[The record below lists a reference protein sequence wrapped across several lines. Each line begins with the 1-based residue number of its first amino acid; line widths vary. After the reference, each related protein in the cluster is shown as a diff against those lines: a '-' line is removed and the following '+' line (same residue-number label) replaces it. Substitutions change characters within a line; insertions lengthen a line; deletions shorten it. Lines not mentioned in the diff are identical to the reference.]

1 MQNKHTD
8 GAKKQLSLKSRFL
21 WAATLWVSIMVVAA
35 GYLIPS
41 LVKNYLVESTQ
52 EQMRLALDEITAN
65 LRTDPKG
72 HLLLPTRLSDPRYSQ
87 PYSGYYW
94 SASLDKDQLRSRSL
108 WDKTLHTDDSDLK
121 PVVKGA
127 RNEPLLT
134 LSRTIYLPNVS
145 HGIHITVGID
155 QAPMQSTIQQIMG
168 QLWTILGLLFF
179 GILLFISIQVSWSL
193 LPLKRMQRELA
204 ALRNGDQSCLNNR
217 YPQEVSPLADDLN
230 ALLFHYQELLE
241 RARNQSGNLSH
252 ALKTPLSVLKNDVAQ
267 LSPADRERLSEPLA
281 QIQSQIDYHLGR
293 ARMAGSSNILSV
305 KTDPSE
311 RIDAIAMAFDK
322 VYAERDITLVNELD
336 SDLHIAVEGSDFD
349 EMIGNLLENAYK
361 WSTSLIRV
369 YTELEQDGWVNLCIE
384 DNGTGIAPE
393 LMNQALQRGV
403 RLDETTPG
411 TGLGLNIVS
420 EMAHSYRGKLILE
433 RGSLGGLK
441 ASLRVKIAASNTSLG

>member
-1 MQNKHTD
+1 MPNKHAD
-8 GAKKQLSLKSRFL
+8 GHKTQLSLKSRFL
-21 WAATLWVSIMVVAA
+21 WAATLWVSIMVVSA

-52 EQMRLALDEITAN
+52 DQMRLALDEITAN
-65 LRTDPKG
+65 LNTDKQG
-72 HLLLPTRLSDPRYSQ
+72 HLLLSHRLSDPRYSQ

-94 SASLDKDQLRSRSL
+94 SVSLNKDQLRSRSL
-108 WDKTLHTDDSDLK
+108 WDKTLRTDTSGLK

-127 RNEPLLT
+127 RGEPLLT
-134 LSRTIYLPNVS
+134 LSRTIYLPNVA

-155 QAPMQSTIQQIMG
+155 QAPMQSTLQQIMG
-168 QLWTILGLLFF
+168 QLWIILGLLFF
-179 GILLFISIQVSWSL
+179 GILLFVSIQVSWSL

-204 ALRNGDQSCLNNR
+204 ALRNGEQSSLNNR

-267 LSPADRERLSEPLA
+267 LNPEDGARLAEPLK
-281 QIQSQIDYHLGR
+281 QIQAQIDYHLGR

-305 KTDPSE
+305 RTNPCS
-311 RIDAIAMAFDK
+311 RVDAIAMAFDK
-322 VYAERDITLVNELD
+322 VYVTRDITLVNELD
-336 SDLHIAVEGSDFD
+336 SDLYIAVEGSDFD
-349 EMIGNLLENAYK
+349 EMAGNLLENAYK

-369 YTELEQDGWVNLCIE
+369 YTENEHDGWIDLCIE
-384 DNGTGIAPE
+384 DNGSGIEPA
-393 LMNQALQRGV
+393 LMKQAVQRGV

-420 EMAHSYRGKLILE
+420 EMAHSYRGELRLE
-433 RGSLGGLK
+433 PGHLGGLK
-441 ASLRVKIAASNTSLG
+441 ACLRFKIAAATTLPS